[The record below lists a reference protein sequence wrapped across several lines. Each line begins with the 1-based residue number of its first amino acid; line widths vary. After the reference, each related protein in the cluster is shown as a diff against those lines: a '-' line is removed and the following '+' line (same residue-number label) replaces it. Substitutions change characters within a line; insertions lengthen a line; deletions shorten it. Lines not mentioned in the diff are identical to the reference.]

1 MVAPN
6 QDPASPRV
14 QGQPSHPI
22 ERLIETAI
30 FSSRWIL
37 APIYLG
43 LACGLVLLLFKFSQ
57 KLWEMVL
64 TAVSTDLSDTISNIL
79 SLVDLSL
86 MANLVLMIMFGGY
99 QNFVSALD
107 FEGHKDKPTWIG
119 HVGFGDLKL
128 KLMASIVAIS
138 AIELLKSLMHVGQ
151 VTSRD
156 LSWSVGIHL
165 AFVVSAILLAVMD
178 LVVARAQA
186 TALSVRAGARA
197 GEHAGER
204 TDDRADERAGDHA

>member
-6 QDPASPRV
+6 QDPASPRA
-14 QGQPSHPI
+14 QAQSSHAI
-22 ERLIETAI
+22 ERVIETTI

-43 LACGLVLLLFKFSQ
+43 LACSLLLLLFKFSQ

-107 FEGHKDKPTWIG
+107 FDGHKDKPGWIG

-151 VTSRD
+151 VASRE
-156 LSWSVGIHL
+156 LSWGVGIHL

-186 TALSVRAGARA
+186 SALRVKAATRAAA
-197 GEHAGER
+197 R
-204 TDDRADERAGDHA
+204 TDTHTDENVD

>member
-1 MVAPN
+1 MVASN
-6 QDPASPRV
+6 QDPSSPRA
-14 QGQPSHPI
+14 QARPGHTI
-22 ERLIETAI
+22 ERLIETTI

-43 LACGLVLLLFKFSQ
+43 LACSLVLLLFKFSQ

-99 QNFVSALD
+99 QNFVSELEFA
-107 FEGHKDKPTWIG
+107 GHKDKPTWIG

-138 AIELLKSLMHVGQ
+138 AIELLKSLMHVEQ
-151 VTSRD
+151 VASRD

-165 AFVVSAILLAVMD
+165 AFVVSAVLLAVMD
-178 LVVARAQA
+178 LVMARAQA
-186 TALSVRAGARA
+186 SALSVKVGERA
-197 GEHAGER
+197 GEHASS
-204 TDDRADERAGDHA
+204 

>member
-1 MVAPN
+1 M
-6 QDPASPRV
+6 
-14 QGQPSHPI
+14 
-22 ERLIETAI
+22 ERIIETTI

-43 LACGLVLLLFKFSQ
+43 LACGLLLLLFKFAQ

-151 VTSRD
+151 VASRD

-178 LVVARAQA
+178 WVVAHAQA
-186 TALSVRAGARA
+186 TALSVTAVVRASEVAGERAGEHPDERA
-197 GEHAGER
+197 GEHA
-204 TDDRADERAGDHA
+204 